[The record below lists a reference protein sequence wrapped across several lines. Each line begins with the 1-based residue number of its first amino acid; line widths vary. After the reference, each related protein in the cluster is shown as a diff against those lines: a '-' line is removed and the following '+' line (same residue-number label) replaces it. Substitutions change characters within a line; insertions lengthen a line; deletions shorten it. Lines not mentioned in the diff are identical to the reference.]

1 MREDAILTM
10 PAGREMDAL
19 IAEKVMR
26 LKMEGSHHY
35 WMNGAG
41 AVASIPR
48 YSTDIA
54 AAWDVVE
61 KLCDET
67 GCDIVKVCKR
77 DSELGRGYWSCIFGQ
92 GHESFGNTAP
102 EAICRAAL
110 LAVNE

>member
-1 MREDAILTM
+1 MLTKDEILNM

-19 IAEKVMR
+19 IAEKVMK

-61 KLCDET
+61 KINSTQMDED
-67 GCDIVKVCKR
+67 GYQIVAKFHHYIRDVC
-77 DSELGRGYWSCIFGQ
+77 SGIEFLSAAGAAYV
-92 GHESFGNTAP
+92 
-102 EAICRAAL
+102 ICRTAL
-110 LAVNE
+110 LTVNDK